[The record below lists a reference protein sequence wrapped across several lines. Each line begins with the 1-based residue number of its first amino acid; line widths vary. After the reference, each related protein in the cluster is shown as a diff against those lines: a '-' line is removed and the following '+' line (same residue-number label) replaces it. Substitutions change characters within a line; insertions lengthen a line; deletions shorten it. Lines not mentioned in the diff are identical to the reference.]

1 MDPALRYGEEIFAGE
16 DAMEL
21 AIVTVLL
28 IVGASL
34 IPGDYH
40 LVFFR

>member
-1 MDPALRYGEEIFAGE
+1 
-16 DAMEL
+16 MEL
-21 AIVTVLL
+21 GILTVVL
-28 IVGASL
+28 IVLASL